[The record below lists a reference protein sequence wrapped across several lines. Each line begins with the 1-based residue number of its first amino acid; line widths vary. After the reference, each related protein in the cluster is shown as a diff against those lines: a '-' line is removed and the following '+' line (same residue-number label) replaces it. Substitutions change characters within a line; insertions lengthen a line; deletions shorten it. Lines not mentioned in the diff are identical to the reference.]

1 MPLSQYKVVVKD
13 AWVVVPAPEEAPSQ
27 GLRLGLEATVKGDIG
42 PGLLTDPAAYF
53 NTKVRRGQA
62 PGQLTAT
69 AQCAPVAV

>member
-13 AWVVVPAPEEAPSQ
+13 AWVVVPAPEEASSQ

-53 NTKVRRGQA
+53 NTKVRRGL

-69 AQCAPVAV
+69 VQCAPVAV